1 MTRRDPAVTPLS
13 LVIRPERPED
23 TPAIERLQARAF
35 GPGRFARTAYRL
47 REGAAERIDLG
58 VTASVGS
65 FLVGS
70 VRMGPVRT
78 GAAAFVML
86 GPLAVDPSFEGRGI
100 GGSLTRAAIE
110 AAQQAGEGLVILVGD
125 APYYSRFGF
134 TAVPPGRLTLPGPVD
149 PARLL
154 WLELRPGFGDAVAD
168 LVEAVRA

>member
-1 MTRRDPAVTPLS
+1 MTPLS

-23 TPAIERLQARAF
+23 ASAIERLQARAF

-78 GAAAFVML
+78 GTTPFVIL

-100 GGSLTRAAIE
+100 GTTLTRAAIE
-110 AAQQAGEGLVILVGD
+110 AAREAGEGLVILVGD

-134 TAVPPGRLTLPGPVD
+134 TPVPPGQITLPGPVD
-149 PARLL
+149 PTRLL
-154 WLELRPGFGDAVAD
+154 WLELAVGFRDRVAG
-168 LVEAVRA
+168 LVEAVPASDV

>member
-1 MTRRDPAVTPLS
+1 MTELS

-23 TPAIERLQARAF
+23 APAIERLQARAF

-47 REGAAERIDLG
+47 REGAAERRDLG

-78 GAAAFVML
+78 GTTPFVML

-100 GGSLTRAAIE
+100 GSSLTRAAIE
-110 AAQQAGEGLVILVGD
+110 AARQAGEGLVILVGD
-125 APYYSRFGF
+125 APYYARFGF
-134 TAVPPGRLTLPGPVD
+134 VPVAPGRLSLPGPVD

-154 WLELRPGFGDAVAD
+154 WLELEAGFRDRVAG
-168 LVEAVRA
+168 LVEAVRAGEPGLPA